1 MAQRPCDRAGA
12 DIMRDVIR
20 IVINGQ
26 PATAEDNIS
35 VQTLVDDLARPKGP
49 CAVERNGQLV
59 PWTERSTTAVQDG
72 DQIEVVT
79 LVGGG

>member
-1 MAQRPCDRAGA
+1 
-12 DIMRDVIR
+12 MRDVIR
-20 IVINGQ
+20 IIVNGQ
-26 PATAEDNIS
+26 PATVEDNIS
-35 VQTLVDDLARPKGP
+35 VQTLVDDLARPQGP

-59 PWTERSTTAVQDG
+59 PWTERSTTTVHDG

>member
-1 MAQRPCDRAGA
+1 
-12 DIMRDVIR
+12 MRDVIR

-26 PATAEDNIS
+26 PATAKDNIS

>member
-1 MAQRPCDRAGA
+1 
-12 DIMRDVIR
+12 MRDVIR

-26 PATAEDNIS
+26 PATAKDNIS
-35 VQTLVDDLARPKGP
+35 VQTLVDDLARPLGP